1 VLQTPWRLSTSQT
14 PVDQAGVVRSLPNDH
29 KFKNASGIGGGFGP
43 EGSYENWCS
52 SCRLEISCWFLIQL
66 VLQAPWRLSTSQTPL
81 QQAFIVDLNKHPKL
95 FSAGGGFGPVADDG
109 YGVSYIICHEDMIMF
124 HVSSK
129 KSSPETDS
137 ERFAKNIEQAMLD
150 MRDVCMK
157 RK

>member
-1 VLQTPWRLSTSQT
+1 
-14 PVDQAGVVRSLPNDH
+14 
-29 KFKNASGIGGGFGP
+29 
-43 EGSYENWCS
+43 
-52 SCRLEISCWFLIQL
+52 
-66 VLQAPWRLSTSQTPL
+66 
-81 QQAFIVDLNKHPKL
+81 
-95 FSAGGGFGPVADDG
+95 
-109 YGVSYIICHEDMIMF
+109 MF

>member
-1 VLQTPWRLSTSQT
+1 
-14 PVDQAGVVRSLPNDH
+14 
-29 KFKNASGIGGGFGP
+29 
-43 EGSYENWCS
+43 
-52 SCRLEISCWFLIQL
+52 LIQL